1 MQNTLENNQAARSL
15 PNFPLVGLAPA
26 TLAVLVQTLAI
37 ACVFI
42 TVLVVN
48 FYTPLYFSMV
58 SLVLLQS
65 LFATTICIFAR
76 MASWWRWIHFC
87 FPIALFGMS
96 MWPVPNEVYLAGFL
110 ISLSLF
116 WTTFRSQVPFF
127 PSLPVVWKKVAEL
140 IPQNKS
146 IRIIEIGSGLGDM
159 AMHIAKAR
167 EESRIE
173 GIEIAPL
180 PWLISILRA
189 YFCGSRASFKLGDY
203 RELDFAQYDVVFA
216 YLSPA
221 AMPALWD
228 KACTQMRS
236 GSLLIS
242 YEFEIPGVKPTS
254 SIASGNRSI
263 YVWKI

>member
-1 MQNTLENNQAARSL
+1 MDNTLKNKQVARSV

-26 TLAVLVQTLAI
+26 TLAVLVQALALF
-37 ACVFI
+37 CVFF
-42 TVLVVN
+42 TVLLVN
-48 FYTPLYFSMV
+48 FFTPQYFSAI

-65 LFATTICIFAR
+65 FFATAFCFFSR
-76 MASWWRWIHFC
+76 MDNWWRWIHFC
-87 FPIALFGMS
+87 FPIALFCMS
-96 MWPVPNEVYLAGFL
+96 MWHVPNEVYLAGFL

-127 PSLPVVWKKVAEL
+127 PSLPFVWKKVAEL

-146 IRIIEIGSGLGDM
+146 IRMIEIGSGLGDM
-159 AMHIAKAR
+159 AMHMAKAR

-180 PWLISILRA
+180 PWLISTLRA
-189 YFCGSRASFKLGDY
+189 YLCGSRASFKLGDY

-221 AMPALWD
+221 AMPALWE
-228 KACTQMRS
+228 KACSQMRS
-236 GSLLIS
+236 GSMLIS
-242 YEFEIPGVKPTS
+242 YEFEIPGVRPTS
-254 SIASGNRSI
+254 CIASGKKPI